1 MDTQKTKEAFM
12 ERQSN
17 TLGTVGT
24 ILGSIGTAG
33 ALGGAAKGLL
43 GFGGGMPGCGGGMA
57 EENAKLRARVSA
69 LESEKYTDGKFDAL
83 AQRTLQE
90 QKEFFNY
97 VLGIKGE
104 VDTIKADY
112 RVLQK
117 DIECLAGKVN
127 DNAIAANQGMAALG
141 NRISGIT
148 KVVIPSAV
156 VCGETNCNCSGG
168 IQ

>member
-1 MDTQKTKEAFM
+1 M

-43 GFGGGMPGCGGGMA
+43 GGFIGGGMPGCGNGMV
-57 EENAKLRARVSA
+57 EENAKLRMRVSA

-97 VLGIKGE
+97 VLEIKGD
-104 VDTIKADY
+104 VDNLKGDF
-112 RVLQK
+112 RVLQN
-117 DIECLAGKVN
+117 DYQHLAGKV
-127 DNAIAANQGMAALG
+127 DENAKATNQGLG
-141 NRISGIT
+141 AVNSRINAIT
-148 KVVIPSAV
+148 KVVVPGSVI
-156 VCGETNCNCSGG
+156 CGDDNCCPGG
-168 IQ
+168 NH

>member
-1 MDTQKTKEAFM
+1 M

-43 GFGGGMPGCGGGMA
+43 GIGGGMGTPGCGGRIV
-57 EENAKLRARVSA
+57 EENNELRMRVAA
-69 LESEKYTDGKFDAL
+69 LESEKYTDGKFDTL
-83 AQRTLQE
+83 AQRTLSE

-104 VDTIKADY
+104 VDTLKGDF
-112 RVLQK
+112 RVLQN
-117 DIECLAGKVN
+117 DYQHLAGKVD
-127 DNAIAANQGMAALG
+127 DNAKATNQGLAMLG
-141 NRISGIT
+141 GRINAIT
-148 KVVIPSAV
+148 KVVVPGSVI
-156 VCGETNCNCSGG
+156 CDEDNCCPGG
-168 IQ
+168 NQ

>member
-1 MDTQKTKEAFM
+1 M

-43 GFGGGMPGCGGGMA
+43 GGFGGGGMNCNGNMA
-57 EENAKLRARVSA
+57 KENADLRARVSA

-148 KVVIPSAV
+148 KVVVPGSVICDEDKCCP
-156 VCGETNCNCSGG
+156 GG